1 MEYMNVLN
9 IIFLFLNMYIRIH
22 FEIFITNI
30 NTLNFVINYMLLI
43 SF

>member
-30 NTLNFVINYMLLI
+30 NILNFVINYMLLI